1 MLTFAYKARDTRG
14 EPVEGT
20 LDAASRPDALRL
32 LDREGKTVTDIRL
45 GTKAIDTDEIRI
57 RHAAGSV
64 RREEVISFAGQL
76 AVMLDTGV
84 PLADAI
90 DAFVKSAKSGGL
102 RKVIA
107 VVADRI
113 HSGVPFSNA
122 IEEFPKV
129 FPNLMV
135 SLLKA
140 SEASGKMGEML
151 GRVSEYLAKE
161 RRTARQIKGALTY
174 PAVMIVVAAVVT
186 GFLIT
191 WVLPKF
197 AKIYESREAALPV
210 MTSVLL
216 KSSRFLIAH
225 WLLFAVA
232 AAALAAGLITLR
244 LTTQGRR
251 VIDTVK
257 LKSPV
262 IGPMFRI
269 FYLTRATRTLGTL
282 LASGVPLLDA
292 VRIVRG
298 VTENVHWF
306 ELWNRMEHSMTG
318 GHTIAEVV
326 EESWLIPPQVA
337 QMISAGERSGRLP
350 DVLGKIAAAAES
362 DLDEAVKTATQLI
375 EPAMIIFMGVTI
387 GGIAIALLLPIFN
400 VANVIAH

>member
-1 MLTFAYKARDTRG
+1 MLTFAYKARTSRG

-20 LDAASRPDALRL
+20 IDARSQAEAMRF
-32 LDREGKTVTDIRL
+32 LDREGKTVTDIRV
-45 GTKAIDTDEIRI
+45 GSKAVDADEIRV
-57 RHAAGSV
+57 RHAAGTV

-84 PLADAI
+84 PLADAL
-90 DAFVKSAKSGGL
+90 DAFVKSTKGGGL
-102 RKVIA
+102 RRVMG
-107 VVADRI
+107 VVAEQI
-113 HSGVPFSNA
+113 HSGVPFSTA
-122 IEEFPKV
+122 IEEFPRV

-135 SLLKA
+135 SLLRA
-140 SEASGKMGEML
+140 SEASGTMGAML
-151 GRVSEYLAKE
+151 GRVSDYLAKE

-174 PAVMIVVAAVVT
+174 PMVMISIAVVVT

-197 AKIYESREAALPV
+197 AKIYESREATLPV

-216 KSSRFLIAH
+216 KSSRAIIAN
-225 WLLFAVA
+225 WVPIVALLVA
-232 AAALAAGLITLR
+232 MIAGFCVFRMTR
-244 LTTQGRR
+244 AGRR
-251 VIDTVK
+251 TIDTIK
-257 LKSPV
+257 LKAPV
-262 IGPMFRI
+262 IGPMFRL

-282 LASGVPLLDA
+282 LASGVALLDA

-298 VTENVHWF
+298 VTENAHWL
-306 ELWNRMEHSMTG
+306 ELWSNMEHSMTS

-326 EESWLIPPQVA
+326 EDSWLIPPQTA
-337 QMISAGERSGRLP
+337 QMIAAGERSGRLP
-350 DVLGKIAAAAES
+350 EVLTKVAAAAEA

-400 VANVIAH
+400 VANVVSH